1 MKNLIIGASAAGI
14 SAAKK
19 LRKLDNEAEITIISK
34 DEEVYSRCMLHHL
47 IGGERT
53 LDELSFISDDFWQQ
67 YDINWLKGKEVKR
80 VQPEAKSVLLA
91 NNSEYEYDQLLVATG
106 STPFLPPIDNIE
118 QSKGVFGLRD
128 LADAKEIASL
138 GAKIEEAVVIGAGL
152 VGMDA
157 ALGLN
162 ELGLDL
168 TIVEFENRIL
178 ARQLDEEASLRYQ
191 ARFNEAGIKVIT
203 NRSAE
208 EVLVDAEDQV
218 QGLKLDN
225 GEEVSAQLVVV
236 ATGVR
241 PNLDLINNTPI
252 KVDEGIVVNQYQETN
267 LDDIYAAGDVSES
280 EEIFSDELT
289 LTPIWPLAVKQGKVA
304 AHNMAGEEM
313 KLTDNFAY
321 QNSMRFLGLSAITY
335 GLVEVDSA
343 DYNVY
348 VSQDKNNYK
357 KLILKDNKLRGAIF
371 VGDINESGVYGKL
384 IKEKIDLSNYKDRL
398 FELSYGDFFREK
410 KNGEFRY

>member
-1 MKNLIIGASAAGI
+1 M
-14 SAAKK
+14 
-19 LRKLDNEAEITIISK
+19 
-34 DEEVYSRCMLHHL
+34 
-47 IGGERT
+47 
-53 LDELSFISDDFWQQ
+53 
-67 YDINWLKGKEVKR
+67 
-80 VQPEAKSVLLA
+80 
-91 NNSEYEYDQLLVATG
+91 
-106 STPFLPPIDNIE
+106 
-118 QSKGVFGLRD
+118 
-128 LADAKEIASL
+128 
-138 GAKIEEAVVIGAGL
+138 
-152 VGMDA
+152 
-157 ALGLN
+157 
-162 ELGLDL
+162 
-168 TIVEFENRIL
+168 
-178 ARQLDEEASLRYQ
+178 
-191 ARFNEAGIKVIT
+191 
-203 NRSAE
+203 
-208 EVLVDAEDQV
+208 
-218 QGLKLDN
+218 
-225 GEEVSAQLVVV
+225 
-236 ATGVR
+236 TGVQTCA
-241 PNLDLINNTPI
+241 LPI
-252 KVDEGIVVNQYQETN
+252 
-267 LDDIYAAGDVSES
+267 LSES

>member
-19 LRKLDNEAEITIISK
+19 LRELDNEAEITIISK

-208 EVLVDAEDQV
+208 EVLVDAADQV